1 MGIEWPSL
9 ANPTSVSSHDT
20 EASLN
25 TQPQHPTFGK
35 KGILKYIFGTSIL
48 LVFIVF
54 VEYFLGWTTLLAP
67 WKDLDILSLLS
78 AVGLVFV
85 TYALRA
91 LRIYDFFRAKM
102 RNRFRL
108 TLRLSL
114 QHNMLNNLL
123 PMRTGELSFPIL
135 MSRYFSVPAMR
146 SIPALLWF
154 RLLDLHTLV
163 ALALLVAG
171 TSVMSPAITTAATA
185 LWLVL
190 PWLGFRLY
198 RPWLK
203 LSEDRQGKFWSILR
217 MILQSLP
224 QNHVMFW
231 RSWMWTVLNW
241 MLKLA
246 VFAWVLM
253 LFIDTDFGAAWMGA
267 TAGDL
272 TSVLPIHGIAG
283 AGTYEAGVVA
293 GLLPFGSKPAEALTA
308 AVNLHLF
315 LLSCTVI
322 SGILGRGLPKIP
334 P

>member
-1 MGIEWPSL
+1 M
-9 ANPTSVSSHDT
+9 
-20 EASLN
+20 N
-25 TQPQHPTFGK
+25 TQSQPQRPAFGE
-35 KGILKYIFGTSIL
+35 KGILKYIFGASIL

-54 VEYFLGWTTLLAP
+54 VEYFIGWTTLLAP
-67 WKDLDILSLLS
+67 WKNLAILPLLG
-78 AVGLVFV
+78 AVSLVFV

-91 LRIYDFFRAKM
+91 LRVYDFFRAEM
-102 RNRFRL
+102 RGRFLL

-123 PMRTGELSFPIL
+123 PMRTGELSFPML
-135 MSRYFSVPAMR
+135 MSRYFSIPATR

-171 TSVMSPAITTAATA
+171 TSILSPAATTAATV

-198 RPWLK
+198 QPWLK
-203 LSEDRQGKFWSILR
+203 LIEGHQGKLWSILR
-217 MILQSLP
+217 TILQSLP
-224 QNHVMFW
+224 QDHIMFW

-241 MLKLA
+241 MLKLT

-293 GLLPFGSKPAEALTA
+293 GLLPFGAKPAEALTA

-315 LLSCTVI
+315 LLSCTII
-322 SGILGRGLPKIP
+322 SGILGRGLPKTP
-334 P
+334 R